1 MPKWKSVLIKKE
13 KKEGGQ
19 VVDLGEVVMVP
30 MDDAAILEPEV
41 ELAIEHKAWL
51 KEDGKTPYTKAE
63 WEDKKIQVKEK
74 YKHNF
79 KEFMKRRANG

>member
-1 MPKWKSVLIKKE
+1 MPKWKSVLVKKE

-41 ELAIEHKAWL
+41 EIAIEHKAWK
-51 KEDGKTPYTKAE
+51 KEDGTPYTKEE
-63 WEDKKIQVKEK
+63 WEVKKVQVKEK
-74 YKHNF
+74 FANNY
-79 KEFMKRRANG
+79 KEFMKRRTNG